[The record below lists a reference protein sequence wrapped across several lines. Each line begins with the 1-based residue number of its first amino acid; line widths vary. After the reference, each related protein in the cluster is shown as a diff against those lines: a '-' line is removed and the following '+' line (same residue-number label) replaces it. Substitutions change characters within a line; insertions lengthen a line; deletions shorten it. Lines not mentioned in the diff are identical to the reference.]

1 MAWKV
6 IVLWDKGANLFLLY
20 WPTVRAEERIII
32 DVSARNVPRTFNLY
46 TETTMLKRLVVLT
59 ALAISSVAVAHAD
72 SISGFFSANGT
83 DSFTSSTISF
93 APGTSSVAG
102 AIGGTFATY
111 LTDGNPITFLSG
123 SLPYAQGANTPP
135 GMIPIQLFSTTEA
148 GETFAF
154 DITGYNAN
162 LVNNGSQGCTSGAT
176 CLFVT
181 GTGFFTGTGT
191 VNYTNSP
198 ATFVFTSQ
206 YPPTQ
211 TVGTLTSFSA
221 SASAVPAP
229 VPEPASLALFG
240 TGLVGIVGLAR
251 RRFSAK

>member
-1 MAWKV
+1 
-6 IVLWDKGANLFLLY
+6 
-20 WPTVRAEERIII
+20 
-32 DVSARNVPRTFNLY
+32 
-46 TETTMLKRLVVLT
+46 
-59 ALAISSVAVAHAD
+59 
-72 SISGFFSANGT
+72 
-83 DSFTSSTISF
+83 
-93 APGTSSVAG
+93 
-102 AIGGTFATY
+102 
-111 LTDGNPITFLSG
+111 
-123 SLPYAQGANTPP
+123 
-135 GMIPIQLFSTTEA
+135 MIPIQLFSTTEA

-240 TGLVGIVGLAR
+240 TGLLGVVGIAR
-251 RRFSAK
+251 RKFSA

>member
-6 IVLWDKGANLFLLY
+6 FVLWKKGPIYFFALLANC
-20 WPTVRAEERIII
+20 WDEREHHL
-32 DVSARNVPRTFNLY
+32 DVSARNDPRTFNLF
-46 TETTMLKRLVVLT
+46 TETTMLKRLVALT
-59 ALAISSVAVAHAD
+59 ALAISSATFAHAD

-83 DSFTSSTISF
+83 DSFTSSSITF

-111 LTDGNPITFLSG
+111 LTDGNPITFLAG
-123 SLPYAQGANTPP
+123 ALPYAQGANTPP

-162 LVNNGSQGCTSGAT
+162 FVNNGTQGCTNGAT

-181 GTGFFTGTGT
+181 GTGFFTGAGV
-191 VNYTNSP
+191 VNYDNSP

-206 YPPTQ
+206 YPPGQ

-221 SASAVPAP
+221 SASATAAP
-229 VPEPASLALFG
+229 IPEPASLAIFG
-240 TGLVGIVGLAR
+240 TGLVGIVGIAR
-251 RRFSAK
+251 RRLKA